1 MAACP
6 LVAYSQ
12 GGVDL
17 CAAYGLASA
26 VHCFGDTVAATAIAR
41 SARAALASG
50 DAFGHIRTVVRSE
63 VAGWSEVPLV
73 PGKSV
78 RSWVRKAAEATWV
91 VDTSH
96 AA

>member
-41 SARAALASG
+41 SARAAVPSASQL
-50 DAFGHIRTVVRSE
+50 FKIKIKISF
-63 VAGWSEVPLV
+63 L
-73 PGKSV
+73 
-78 RSWVRKAAEATWV
+78 
-91 VDTSH
+91 
-96 AA
+96 